1 VGVAGRGVSG
11 AGVAAPGVRGVAGG
25 EASVR
30 RMSVASAVVGVS
42 RGNGGSVGAQAA
54 ITQTST
60 QSVAI

>member
-1 VGVAGRGVSG
+1 
-11 AGVAAPGVRGVAGG
+11 VRGVAGG

-42 RGNGGSVGAQAA
+42 RGNGGSVEAQAA